1 VSGNQF
7 DETSVHAAAD
17 SLQQAEHSRSPMP
30 KLSERHGGMS
40 AADAYAVQAEIVR
53 RRLVQGACV
62 VGYKIGL
69 TSAAMRRMMRVD
81 TPDYGHLLD
90 DMFVLEPVPIQAGT
104 LVQPRVEP
112 ELAFV
117 LGDDLPARRITVA
130 DVWRATAFVMPCL
143 EIIDSRYTGWQI
155 TFVDTVAD
163 NASSARVVLGGVPRQ
178 PAELAELAGLGVV
191 LRVNGLIVETGA
203 LGAVMGNP
211 ANAVAWLASE
221 LAAHGVT
228 LRAGD
233 VVLSG
238 SPTRAVDVRAGDH
251 IEAAVE
257 NIGTV
262 TARFA

>member
-1 VSGNQF
+1 MN
-7 DETSVHAAAD
+7 
-17 SLQQAEHSRSPMP
+17 
-30 KLSERHGGMS
+30 
-40 AADAYAVQAEIVR
+40 AADAYVVQAETLR
-53 RRLVQGACV
+53 RRTAQGATV

-90 DMFVLEPVPIQAGT
+90 DMFVLEPVPMQAAT

-117 LGDDLPARRITVA
+117 LGHDLPMRRITVA
-130 DVWRATAFVMPCL
+130 EVWRATAFVLPCL
-143 EIIDSRYTGWQI
+143 EVIDSRFTGWQI

-163 NASSARVVLGGVPRQ
+163 NASSARVVLGGVPRR
-178 PAELAELAGLGVV
+178 PARLPELAGLGVV

-211 ANAVAWLASE
+211 ANAVAWLAGE
-221 LAAHGVT
+221 LAAHGVA
-228 LRAGD
+228 LRAGN

-238 SPTRAVDVRAGDH
+238 SPTRAVDVRSGDH
-251 IEAAVE
+251 VEATVE
-257 NIGTV
+257 SIGTV
-262 TARFA
+262 TARFT